1 MSDTIVRTPE
11 ETAVLHIIDG
21 IYRSWVANDPDTFV
35 ADYDPDATIVGPGT
49 FSVGREAARLRM
61 AGAFEG
67 PLRDSRVLDEVQQI
81 RFPHPDTA
89 IVVSRSAVVMAGESE
104 PPADRW
110 VLATWVMVR
119 RDGRWLL
126 TSHQNSPA

>member
-11 ETAVLHIIDG
+11 QTAVLNIIDG
-21 IYRSWVANDPDTFV
+21 IYRSWAANDADAFV
-35 ADYDPDATIVGPGT
+35 ADYDPDATIVGPGNL
-49 FSVGREAARLRM
+49 SVGREAARLRM

-67 PLRDSRVLDEVQQI
+67 PLRDSHVLDEVQQI

-89 IVVSRSAVVMAGESE
+89 IVVSRSAIVMAGESE